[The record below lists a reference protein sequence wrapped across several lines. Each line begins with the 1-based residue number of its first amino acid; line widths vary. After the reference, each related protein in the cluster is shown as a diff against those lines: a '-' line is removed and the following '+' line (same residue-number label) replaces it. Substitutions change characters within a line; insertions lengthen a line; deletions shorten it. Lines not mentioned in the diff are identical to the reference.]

1 MSSQYFNTPIDVHFR
16 FLSPLCP
23 PEQFGY
29 ATTGS
34 AGMDL
39 RACISEEEITL
50 APGQRHPFPTGVA
63 MDIRTPGVAGFIY
76 SRSGLGA
83 REGVTVSQGV
93 GVIDPDYRGELIVS
107 LLNTAPEPRT
117 IRRGQRIAQLVFAP
131 VVRADITVVE
141 ELSETERGTGG
152 FGHTGKH

>member
-1 MSSQYFNTPIDVHFR
+1 MNDTYSNSAIDVHFR
-16 FLSPLCP
+16 FLSALCP

-29 ATTGS
+29 ATAGS
-34 AGMDL
+34 AGIDL
-39 RACISEEEITL
+39 RACIEEREITL
-50 APGQRHPFPTGVA
+50 APGRRHAFPAGVA
-63 MDIRTPGVAGFIY
+63 MDIRTPGIAGFIY

-107 LLNTAPEPRT
+107 LLNTSSEPRT
-117 IRRGQRIAQLVFAP
+117 IRRGQRIAQLIFAP
-131 VVRADITVVE
+131 VCRANIVPVRQ
-141 ELSETERGTGG
+141 LSETDRGAGG